1 MEKLIIKKCSKC
13 GALVEVLKDCSCDN
27 CGIVCCGEKWKKL
40 FQIAWML

>member
-27 CGIVCCGEKWKKL
+27 CGSLLWRKNGRNYSK
-40 FQIAWML
+40 